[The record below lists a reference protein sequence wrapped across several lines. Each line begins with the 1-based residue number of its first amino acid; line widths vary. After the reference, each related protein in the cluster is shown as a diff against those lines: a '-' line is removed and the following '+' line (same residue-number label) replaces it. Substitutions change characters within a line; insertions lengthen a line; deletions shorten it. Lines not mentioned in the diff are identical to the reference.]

1 MDHEC
6 QKRQNFIE
14 NPAKLILNPQVGMG
28 TMQIAQALRASLVVS
43 TASTMAKVEQA
54 QAAGYEQ
61 VINLSQES
69 LREGVARLTN
79 GAGVHAVIDGVAGP
93 LTGQALA
100 SLTQGGTLVIVGY
113 SGGSEAMINVT
124 DLIWKGARIRGFT
137 FSIFSPETIQAAN
150 QAIFTFLLEGRI
162 KPLVARIFLQEDAAE
177 AQRYLIED
185 RPFGRVLLTI

>member
-79 GAGVHAVIDGVAGP
+79 GAGVHAVIDCVAGP

-100 SLTQGGTLVIVGY
+100 SLTQGGTLV
-113 SGGSEAMINVT
+113 
-124 DLIWKGARIRGFT
+124 
-137 FSIFSPETIQAAN
+137 
-150 QAIFTFLLEGRI
+150 
-162 KPLVARIFLQEDAAE
+162 
-177 AQRYLIED
+177 
-185 RPFGRVLLTI
+185 